1 MCYVSYCDKR
11 LIFYTL
17 IKRYQH
23 HRNGCVVVV
32 RQLFS
37 PTVRLS
43 DSSIVQQFDSPV
55 TTRQFPLH
63 GKLGNLTAA
72 SRAE

>member
-1 MCYVSYCDKR
+1 MCFVSYFDKR

-23 HRNGCVVVV
+23 HRNGCVDVV

-55 TTRQFPLH
+55 ATRQFPLH
-63 GKLGNLTAA
+63 GKVGNLTAA